1 MMIIREAQD
10 GDLDA
15 VLDVERRAFGQD
27 DEADLV
33 RQILADPSARP
44 ALSLLARDGDRAVG
58 HVLFSAARVETG
70 TTGLPASLLAPLAV
84 DPDRQRTGIGRRL
97 VEAGLD
103 RLRQAGCGLAFVFG
117 DPAYYGRFGFEPAIA
132 AGFQPPFAIPREHAD
147 AWQVVRLA
155 PEAGGGEGGRVVCA
169 DSFMVPALWAV

>member
-1 MMIIREAQD
+1 MIIRDAQD

-15 VLDVERRAFGQD
+15 VLEVERRAFGQD

-33 RQILADPSARP
+33 RRVLADPSADP
-44 ALSLLARDGDRAVG
+44 VLSLVAVDGDRIEG

-70 TTGLPASLLAPLAV
+70 TTGLPASMLAPLAV
-84 DPDRQRTGIGRRL
+84 DPDHQRTGIGSRL

-103 RLRQAGCGLAFVFG
+103 RLRQAGCGLVFVFG
-117 DPAYYGRFGFEPAIA
+117 DPAYYGRFGFEPAMA
-132 AGFQPPFAIPREHAD
+132 AGFPPPCPIATEHAD

-155 PEAGGGEGGRVVCA
+155 PEVGGGEGGRVVCA